1 MTARGRLRR
10 RSIIGA
16 LPVVVM
22 VLAWRARP
30 GAYAF
35 DAVDVA

>member
-16 LPVVVM
+16 FPVAVM
-22 VLAWRARP
+22 VLAWRAQP
-30 GAYAF
+30 GTYA
-35 DAVDVA
+35 AETVDLA